1 MALRTGRSSERSLCL
16 EVWLGPMDGARYCA
30 APGETGVVRIGRRRL
45 DEKRGVKNDLVLG
58 QGDGISGFHAEVRV
72 AQNRILLR
80 DLNSTNGTFADS
92 RRITGEIQ
100 LEDGEC
106 FVLSTTV
113 IHASRIDEAPP
124 VLALPSDE
132 ELAASAP
139 FRTVLAAAG
148 RVASRRGEGWV
159 DTRHLADALIVS
171 RNETIATAMAK
182 AGISEDLAVQELW
195 SGALYRDGL
204 QWLRRFLMLPEGA
217 PPPEG
222 APAASDAVRRIFG
235 AASTRLTGY
244 TEEEASTLA
253 APALF
258 VALAGGSAP
267 VAAWMEERRIR
278 PEPVAPSKRSG
289 ARKPTR
295 SASASGVGSE
305 RTIRGGLPT
314 PAPLS
319 PAAPSPSAPS
329 LTPEHGDTH
338 VVTGRTLAPT
348 KPKPTQRTTPI
359 ARASGSAFAIRPPD
373 PASVP
378 TTGDAVLDQRA
389 RAIALEI
396 EEAAALYRFS
406 TPEDRRSVM
415 KTLVKRALSAI
426 APENRARI
434 LTQIRVQF
442 PVSDAPPAPVSDE
455 APRLRARIQEL
466 EQRLQ
471 EMSRERERSD
481 GTKRGPSPS
490 AAGSD
495 SAWKSVLGPSG
506 PGAPAEAPE
515 AEALRATVAFARN
528 LEKFVLGLIQVAT
541 TPGDATT
548 SFRLQ
553 SYRYT
558 LEAVL
563 QSIQD
568 GKPVGLTGLSDY
580 LRELERWQVA
590 ILAGQHESPRI
601 WFEKLWKKINPTVI
615 ESGAGKTGGTWKI
628 GGQAG
633 DWWNRYKEVVRGLNP
648 DVVQDQVLQT
658 ASRTAQE
665 EFEKLSKTKN

>member
-1 MALRTGRSSERSLCL
+1 MALRTGRSSERLLCL
-16 EVWLGPMDGARYCA
+16 EVWLGPMDGARYCSP
-30 APGETGVVRIGRRRL
+30 PGETGVVRVGRRRQ

-72 AQNRILLR
+72 AQGRILLR
-80 DLNSTNGTFADS
+80 DLNSTNGSFADS

-100 LEDGEC
+100 LEDGEN

-113 IHASRIDEAPP
+113 IHASRIDEVLPP
-124 VLALPSDE
+124 GLLPSDE
-132 ELAASAP
+132 ELGGSAP
-139 FRTVLAAAG
+139 FRAILAAAG
-148 RVASRRGEGWV
+148 RVASRRSEGWI

-171 RNETIATAMAK
+171 RNETIAQAMRK
-182 AGISEDLAVQELW
+182 AGVSEDQAVQELW
-195 SGALYRDGL
+195 SGALYHDAL
-204 QWLRRFLMLPEGA
+204 QWLRRFVMLPEGA

-244 TEEEASTLA
+244 TEDEAETLA

-258 VALAGGSAP
+258 VALANGSGP
-267 VAAWMEERRIR
+267 VAAWMADRNIH
-278 PEPVAPSKRSG
+278 PEPVAASRRAG

-295 SASASGVGSE
+295 SAPPPAPRASD
-305 RTIRGGLPT
+305 RTLRTASTPT
-314 PAPLS
+314 P
-319 PAAPSPSAPS
+319 
-329 LTPEHGDTH
+329 TPTPPESQSDTH
-338 VVTGRTLAPT
+338 VTASRTVPAKAT
-348 KPKPTQRTTPI
+348 TSQRTTPI
-359 ARASGSAFAIRPPD
+359 ARASGAAFAIREPP
-373 PASVP
+373 PAAPAVP
-378 TTGDAVLDQRA
+378 STGDAVLDQRA

-415 KTLVKRALSAI
+415 KSLVKRALSAI

-442 PVSDAPPAPVSDE
+442 PVTDAPPAAVSDE
-455 APRLRARIQEL
+455 VPRLRARIKEL
-466 EQRLQ
+466 EQRIQ
-471 EMSRERERSD
+471 EISGERERSE
-481 GTKRGPSPS
+481 GSKKASS
-490 AAGSD
+490 AASD
-495 SAWKSVLGPSG
+495 SAWKSVLGPAGSG
-506 PGAPAEAPE
+506 SVAPE

-528 LEKFVLGLIQVAT
+528 LEKFVLGLVQVAT
-541 TPGDATT
+541 TPGDATM
-548 SFRLQ
+548 SFRL
-553 SYRYT
+553 STYRYT
-558 LEAVL
+558 LETVL

-568 GKPVGLTGLSDY
+568 GKAVGVVGLSDY

-590 ILAGQHESPRI
+590 ILAAHHESPRI

-615 ESGAGKTGGTWKI
+615 ESVAGKTGGTWKI